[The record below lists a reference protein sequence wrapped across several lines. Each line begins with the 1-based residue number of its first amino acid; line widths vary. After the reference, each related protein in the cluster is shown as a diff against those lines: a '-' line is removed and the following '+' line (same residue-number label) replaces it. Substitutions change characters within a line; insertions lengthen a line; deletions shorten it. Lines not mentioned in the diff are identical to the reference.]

1 MASLL
6 SPRIRLK
13 TSSLCSPRV
22 GPDQSIDPGEVVFDN
37 RVGRRHD
44 YSDFGPVPHDIRHE
58 CPPSGSLVCG
68 MTFRLQEH
76 YQGGGLVLPCASLTT
91 LETWPSQVE
100 GASLLRK

>member
-1 MASLL
+1 MEGDSGG
-6 SPRIRLK
+6 
-13 TSSLCSPRV
+13 T
-22 GPDQSIDPGEVVFDN
+22 DPGEVVFDD
-37 RVGRRHD
+37 RVGRRHYD
-44 YSDFGPVPHDIRHE
+44 PDLGPVSHNIRHE

-76 YQGGGLVLPCASLTT
+76 YQGGGLVLLCASLTT